1 MQEKSSKTTYLKFV
15 KYYNKEI
22 ISLQICNNIRHY
34 VYLKKE
40 NKIKKQPVD
49 NVDNS
54 VNNFKQYFY
63 TPSKFQKK

>member
-40 NKIKKQPVD
+40 NKIKK
-49 NVDNS
+49 
-54 VNNFKQYFY
+54 
-63 TPSKFQKK
+63 